1 MLYPQSPG
9 SPPTL
14 IARITCKHIKTTQIR
29 KNHAV
34 FGQSGAVWFDTNAKI
49 WYSYVI
55 GNKIHASGGFEVFM
69 DEVALKELMSYPL
82 VEFAKGEH
90 LLSYD
95 DEASYVYYLVEGNC
109 MRQMTTTTGENIFF
123 EEYTPGESVYSL
135 VGPYIQYS
143 NPHTTISTSEMI
155 ALSPIR
161 AHRLTAEEFD
171 EFLDRHP
178 TVMKELLYRLLGEY
192 STLVSNFVA
201 KQKGQAAPRVA
212 SFIIERS
219 ERVDGKLRFS
229 RFCSVADIARF
240 LGMHRITANKIILAL
255 RSAGCI
261 AYNGNCIEIIDED
274 MLQEYAQGI
283 RKIDYKK

>member
-1 MLYPQSPG
+1 
-9 SPPTL
+9 
-14 IARITCKHIKTTQIR
+14 
-29 KNHAV
+29 
-34 FGQSGAVWFDTNAKI
+34 
-49 WYSYVI
+49 
-55 GNKIHASGGFEVFM
+55 M

-82 VEFAKGEH
+82 VEFAKREH

-143 NPHTTISTSEMI
+143 SPQATISSSEMI